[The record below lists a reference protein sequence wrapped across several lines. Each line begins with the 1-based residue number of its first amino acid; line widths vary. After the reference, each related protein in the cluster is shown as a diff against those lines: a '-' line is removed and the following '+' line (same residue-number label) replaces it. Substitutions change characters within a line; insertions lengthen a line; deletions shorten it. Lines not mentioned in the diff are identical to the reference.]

1 MISEGKSG
9 FFNTKRWLRLALLG
23 LVIALAFAS
32 CSDKYL
38 RYTHLYPFK
47 SEDKKPDF
55 SNLNYWAAHP
65 LKQDPSDSIPK
76 PLRKEKKDSLV
87 DVFFLHPT
95 IYTTQRKD
103 SSLNADIDDAYLNAK
118 TDYSSI
124 LYQASVFNQHARVYA
139 PRFREAHISAYFQ
152 KDTLASLK
160 AFDLAYEDV
169 KASFE
174 FYLQNFNDGRPII
187 IASHS
192 QGTTHALR
200 LLKDY
205 FENKPLQKKLVAA
218 YLVGMA
224 IPKDLFSS
232 LKMCEDATQTGCICG
247 WRTFRKGYK
256 PDYVV
261 AEKGNSFVTNPI
273 TWKTDNEYASRK
285 MNKGSV
291 LFKFNKIYKKTT
303 DAQINENVIWVRKPK
318 FPWSFLYSA
327 KNYHAGDINLYYMN
341 MKENIGQRINNY
353 FNTQSLK

>member
-1 MISEGKSG
+1 MMKDQKWRFFQLFFIRYFYIG
-9 FFNTKRWLRLALLG
+9 FLILL
-23 LVIALAFAS
+23 LFSS

-38 RYTHLYPFK
+38 AYRSLYQFK

-65 LKQDPSDSIPK
+65 LKWDPSDSIPK
-76 PLRKEKKDSLV
+76 PLRKEKRDTLV

-95 IYTTQRKD
+95 MYTMELKD

-124 LYQASVFNQHARVYA
+124 LYQASVFNQHARIYA
-139 PRFREAHISAYFQ
+139 PRFREAHITAYFP
-152 KDTLASLK
+152 KDTVAALK

-169 KASFE
+169 KNAFE
-174 FYLQNFNDGRPII
+174 YYLKNYNHDRPII

-205 FENKPLQKKLVAA
+205 FENKPLLKQLVAA
-218 YLVGMA
+218 YIVGMV

-232 LKMCEDATQTGCICG
+232 LKMCEDSIQTGCVCG

-256 PDYVV
+256 APYVE
-261 AEKGNSFVTNPI
+261 AEKDFSLVTNPI
-273 TWKTDNEYASRK
+273 TWKTDSTYASK
-285 MNKGSV
+285 KLNTGSV
-291 LFKFNKIYKKTT
+291 LFKFNKVYKRTT
-303 DAQINENVIWVRKPK
+303 DAQIYDGIIWVKRPK
-318 FPWSFLYSA
+318 FPWSFLYST
-327 KNYHAGDINLYYMN
+327 KNYHVGDINLYYMN
-341 MKENIGQRINNY
+341 VRENVGQRIDSY
-353 FNTQSLK
+353 FQHQSVK

>member
-1 MISEGKSG
+1 MMSVEKSG
-9 FFNTKRWLRLALLG
+9 FFDAKKWISLVPLG
-23 LVIALAFAS
+23 VFIMLAFAS

-38 RYTHLYPFK
+38 RYTHQYQFK
-47 SEDKKPDF
+47 SEDKKPDY

-65 LKQDPSDSIPK
+65 LKRDPSDSIPK

-95 IYTTQRKD
+95 IYTAQIKD
-103 SSLNADIDDAYLNAK
+103 SGLNADTDDAYLNAK
-118 TDYSSI
+118 TDYSSV
-124 LYQASVFNQHARVYA
+124 LYQASVFNQHARIYA

-169 KASFE
+169 KRSFE
-174 FYLQNFNDGRPII
+174 YYLKNYNDGRPII

-200 LLKDY
+200 LLKEY

-232 LKMCEDATQTGCICG
+232 LKMCEDATQTGCVCG
-247 WRTFRKGYK
+247 WRTFRKGFGK
-256 PDYVV
+256 
-261 AEKGNSFVTNPI
+261 
-273 TWKTDNEYASRK
+273 
-285 MNKGSV
+285 
-291 LFKFNKIYKKTT
+291 
-303 DAQINENVIWVRKPK
+303 QI
-318 FPWSFLYSA
+318 
-327 KNYHAGDINLYYMN
+327 MN
-341 MKENIGQRINNY
+341 MLQGK
-353 FNTQSLK
+353 

>member
-1 MISEGKSG
+1 MSVEKSG
-9 FFNTKRWLRLALLG
+9 FFETKNLIGLAPFALLTL
-23 LVIALAFAS
+23 LVFAS

-38 RYTHLYPFK
+38 RYTQLYQFK
-47 SEDKKPDF
+47 SEDKKPDY

-65 LKQDPSDSIPK
+65 LKWDPSDSIPK
-76 PLRKEKKDSLV
+76 PLLTEKRDSLV

-95 IYTTQRKD
+95 IYTAQIKD
-103 SSLNADIDDAYLNAK
+103 SSLNADIDDPYLNAK

-124 LYQASVFNQHARVYA
+124 LYQASVFNQHARIYA

-174 FYLQNFNDGRPII
+174 YYLQNHNEDRPVI

-224 IPKDLFSS
+224 MPKDLFSS

-247 WRTFRKGYK
+247 WRTFRKGFK
-256 PDYVV
+256 PDYVE
-261 AEKGNSFVTNPI
+261 AEKGNSFVTNPV
-273 TWKTDNEYASRK
+273 TWKTDNEYATRN

-291 LFKFNKIYKKTT
+291 LLKFNKVYKKTT
-303 DAQINENVIWVRKPK
+303 DAQINEGVIWVRRPR
-318 FPWSFLYSA
+318 FPWSFLYKT
-327 KNYHAGDINLYYMN
+327 KNYHVGDINLYYLN